1 MIIEEIELKNFRAY
15 KNSKI
20 VLSKAGEKNVT
31 LIYGENGA
39 GKTTFFYAINWCFYG
54 RRYKSFE
61 IIPKSIRID
70 GKYLK
75 STLSEGEKSYVSVKI
90 KFIHQDDRY
99 NLERKYNIIKK
110 NGKLEYGK
118 EEVTLNSF
126 NSIGQTRTYT
136 EEEIPR
142 IINSLIP
149 VTTREY
155 FFFDGEKIDRFS
167 DVSNKREIE
176 SSIRAVLG
184 LNSISNAKDYAHKA
198 AREFDKFVTTKGN
211 DEYER
216 TMTLISQYEDEIR
229 DCEQNIKIQTEEKN
243 ERIDE
248 LNKIKKKSESF
259 QQEIENRE
267 KLEDIK
273 RKLDQ
278 STKEKKKRTI
288 DLHDY
293 LKRCY
298 VSLSINLHEESKI
311 IMNKWSDDGIFP
323 SEIYNEELV
332 NKTLNGRQCII
343 CGRKFE
349 EFDDVYHH
357 IKSLKEK
364 DLFNREI
371 EKELNSF
378 NSNIKNSITKGK
390 YNFKNILTEYKEI
403 TRLEEKK
410 DSLISKRD
418 HLKDKIIHKISDD
431 DLRELVERQHALET
445 QTIPE
450 IKSTIS
456 TTEIKKKRLLTE
468 LTRLKKHKEKLKLKS
483 KSEQEN
489 KEKSDI
495 CEKAEDA
502 LEFILNSYADEK
514 RKQIDSMCRDLFKLL
529 VWKESHFQNV
539 ELTDDY
545 QLNVMDQFGEPA
557 RPDLSAGER
566 QVLSLSFITSMAKSA
581 NKEAP
586 FIIDTPFGRISKKPR
601 KYIAENIPSKVS
613 QLILFVTD
621 TELTIESEKIFR
633 EKSEKIWTIEFNQK
647 SSISTI
653 REGKHVD

>member
-1 MIIEEIELKNFRAY
+1 MIIEEIEIKNFRAY
-15 KNSKI
+15 MDSKI
-20 VLSKAGEKNVT
+20 VLSKPGEKNVT

-54 RRYKSFE
+54 RRYKNFD
-61 IIPKSIRID
+61 IIPRSVRID

-75 STLSEGEKSYVSVKI
+75 NILGEGERTFVSVKI
-90 KFIHQDDRY
+90 KFTHQKDRY
-99 NLERKYNIIKK
+99 TLERKYKIIKK
-110 NGKLEYGK
+110 NGDLEYGN
-118 EEVTLNSF
+118 EEVSLNSF
-126 NSIGQTRTYT
+126 NSIGQTRSYS

-167 DVSNKREIE
+167 DVSNTREIE

-184 LNSISNAKDYAHKA
+184 LDSISYAKKYTHDAS
-198 AREFDKFVTTKGN
+198 RTFDKLVSSNGN
-211 DEYER
+211 DEYTR
-216 TMTLISQYEDEIR
+216 TITLIGQHEDDIN
-229 DCEQNIKIQTEEKN
+229 QSEEKLELLTREKN
-243 ERIDE
+243 ALIDE
-248 LNKIKKKSESF
+248 LNEIKHKSKIY
-259 QQEIENRE
+259 QQEIENRD
-267 KLEDIK
+267 KLEEIKKDIE
-273 RKLDQ
+273 R
-278 STKEKKKRTI
+278 SIENKKKKTI

-298 VSLSINLHEESKI
+298 LACSITLHEESKK

-323 SEIYNEELV
+323 SEAYNEELV
-332 NKTLNGRQCII
+332 DKTLKECACII
-343 CGRKFE
+343 CGRKFN
-349 EFDDVYHH
+349 EFDDVYNH

-371 EKELNSF
+371 ERELNTF
-378 NSNIKNSITKGK
+378 NSNIKDLITKGK
-390 YNFKNILTEYKEI
+390 YNFKNIIDEYKAINNISEQQN
-403 TRLEEKK
+403 T
-410 DSLISKRD
+410 LISKRD
-418 HLKDKIIHKISDD
+418 HLKDRIIDKITNDE
-431 DLRELVERQHALET
+431 LREMVDKEHALET

-450 IKSTIS
+450 INSN
-456 TTEIKKKRLLTE
+456 IKIVDIQKGRLLKE
-468 LTRLKKHKEKLKLKS
+468 LGQYKKHKEKLNLKS

-489 KEKSDI
+489 KDKAEI
-495 CEKAEDA
+495 CERAENA
-502 LEFILNSYADEK
+502 LELILDSYADEK
-514 RKQIDSMCRDLFKLL
+514 RKEIDAMCRELFKLL

-539 ELTDDY
+539 KLTKDY
-545 QLNVMDQFGEPA
+545 QLNVMDQFGETA

-601 KYIAENIPSKVS
+601 KYIAENIPSKVT

-621 TELTIESEKIFR
+621 TELTDESEKIFMKR
-633 EKSEKIWTIEFNQK
+633 SEKIWTIEFNQK
-647 SSISTI
+647 TSISTI

>member
-15 KNSKI
+15 KNAKI
-20 VLSKAGEKNVT
+20 VLSKPGKKNVT

-61 IIPKSIRID
+61 IIPKNIRID

-75 STLSEGEKSYVSVKI
+75 STLDEGEKSYVSVKI
-90 KFIHQDDRY
+90 KFTHQDDRY
-99 NLERKYNIIKK
+99 NLGRKYKIIKK
-110 NGKLEYGK
+110 NGNLEYGE

-184 LNSISNAKDYAHKA
+184 LNSISNAKGYAHQA
-198 AREFDKFVTTKGN
+198 AREYDKLVSTKGN
-211 DEYER
+211 DEYKQ
-216 TMTLISQYEDEIR
+216 TMKLISQYEDEIEE
-229 DCEQNIKIQTEEKN
+229 CEKNINIQSEEKN
-243 ERIDE
+243 KRINE
-248 LNKIKKKSESF
+248 LNNIKKKSETF
-259 QQEIENRE
+259 QQEIENRN
-267 KLEDIK
+267 
-273 RKLDQ
+273 KLDNIKGKLKQ
-278 STKEKKKRTI
+278 LGEEKKKRKI

-298 VSLSINLHEESKI
+298 ISFSMKLHEESKI
-311 IMNKWSDDGIFP
+311 IMNKWSEEGIFP

-332 NKTLNGRQCII
+332 NKTLNERQCII

-349 EFDDVYHH
+349 ESDTVYHH

-390 YNFKNILTEYKEI
+390 YNLKNLLTEYKKI
-403 TRLEEKK
+403 TGLEEEK
-410 DSLISKRD
+410 DLLISKRD
-418 HLKDKIIHKISDD
+418 HLKDKIIHKISNDELR
-431 DLRELVERQHALET
+431 DLVDREHALET

-450 IKSTIS
+450 IKSTIR
-456 TTEIKKKRLLTE
+456 TIETKKKRLSTE
-468 LTRLKKHKEKLKLKS
+468 LAQLKKHKEKLKLKS
-483 KSEQEN
+483 ESEQEN
-489 KEKSDI
+489 KEKSDL

-502 LEFILNSYADEK
+502 IEFILNSYADEK

-601 KYIAENIPSKVS
+601 QYIAENIPSKVS

-621 TELTIESEKIFR
+621 TELTVESEKIFS
-633 EKSEKIWTIEFNQK
+633 EKSEKIWTIEFDQK

-653 REGKHVD
+653 KEGKHVD